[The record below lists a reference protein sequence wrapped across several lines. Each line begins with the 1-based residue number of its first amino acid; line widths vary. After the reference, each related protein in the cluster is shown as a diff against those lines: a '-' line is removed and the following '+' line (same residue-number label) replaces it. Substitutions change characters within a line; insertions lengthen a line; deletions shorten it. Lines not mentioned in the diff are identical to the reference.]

1 MNNLVTRTLTAI
13 VLVIAVPGSMIL
25 HPVSFWSMQIIL
37 MSGSIM
43 EFYRLAPKKHS
54 RCLIAGGVVSAVWLY
69 SVTLLIS
76 IGKATPLLYLPLL
89 VILMAIHI
97 GELYSSNKEQRGG
110 SGAFSTTATALLYIA
125 VPWSLMPLSAY
136 GYSETGTLLNHPFG
150 EFSPGLVL
158 SVIILLWVND
168 TGAYLVGITAGK
180 HPLFERISPKKSWEG
195 FFGGLAF
202 TLLAALFMPAIFGVT
217 GRIGWVLIAL
227 AVVAGGTF
235 GDLVESLI
243 KRNAGVKDSGRAIP
257 GHGGF
262 LDRFDSI
269 LFAWP
274 LMFLIVLFLVD

>member
-25 HPVSFWSMQIIL
+25 HPVSFWSVQIIL
-37 MSGSIM
+37 MSGSIV
-43 EFYRLAPKKHS
+43 EFFRLAPKKHS
-54 RCLIAGGVVSAVWLY
+54 RYLIAGGVVSAVWLY
-69 SVTLLIS
+69 IVTLLIS
-76 IGKATPLLYLPLL
+76 IGMATPLLYLPLL
-89 VILMAIHI
+89 VILMVIHI
-97 GELYSSNKEQRGG
+97 SELYSNKEQRGG

-136 GYSETGTLLNHPFG
+136 GYSETGTILNHFFG
-150 EFSPGLVL
+150 DFSPGLVL
-158 SVIILLWVND
+158 AVIVLLWVND

-180 HPLFERISPKKSWEG
+180 HRLFERISPKKSWEG

-202 TLLAALFMPAIFGVT
+202 TLLAALFMPAVFGVT
-217 GRIGWVLIAL
+217 GKIGWVLIAL
-227 AVVAGGTF
+227 AVVTGGTF

-274 LMFLIVLFLVD
+274 LMFLIVSFLVD